1 MRMLIDDTCDK
12 LLYRTPSISNLLYLG
27 TTVCSGD
34 KCKPVEPAAGL
45 PGKPQ
50 RRPKALILNSAS
62 ACCIIEVRLARPR
75 RTLGMSLESISP
87 GPQNRSESLLVLCDK
102 TTNDRIQLESPLWG
116 GQS

>member
-1 MRMLIDDTCDK
+1 MRMLTDDTRDK

-34 KCKPVEPAAGL
+34 KCKPVELAAGL

-62 ACCIIEVRLARPR
+62 ACCIIEVRLTRPR
-75 RTLGMSLESISP
+75 RTLGWMLSQP
-87 GPQNRSESLLVLCDK
+87 
-102 TTNDRIQLESPLWG
+102 
-116 GQS
+116 